1 MGKLH
6 VLPKIYI
13 CLFEVPGR
21 PVTSN
26 CSTPTE
32 NVSEILGSK
41 LKLVMQEGWSYIKG
55 SSDFTKKLKN
65 IDYIPQDA
73 IMVTANIVSLY
84 SSILHDAGLEALR
97 KRLLRKAL
105 DNQENKN
112 VSTDDLT
119 KIAEFVLKKQL
130 L

>member
-1 MGKLH
+1 
-6 VLPKIYI
+6 
-13 CLFEVPGR
+13 
-21 PVTSN
+21 
-26 CSTPTE
+26 
-32 NVSEILGSK
+32 
-41 LKLVMQEGWSYIKG
+41 
-55 SSDFTKKLKN
+55 
-65 IDYIPQDA
+65 
-73 IMVTANIVSLY
+73 MVTANIVSLY